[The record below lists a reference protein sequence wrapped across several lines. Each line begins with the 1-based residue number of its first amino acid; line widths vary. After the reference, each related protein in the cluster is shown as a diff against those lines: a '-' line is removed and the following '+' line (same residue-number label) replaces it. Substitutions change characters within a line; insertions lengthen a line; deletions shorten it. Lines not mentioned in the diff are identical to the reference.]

1 MIRTILS
8 NCSAPLFKIAVG
20 ATVAAVMGMAPAQAG
35 TLHNGWTYSI
45 DSFNDGTEGNIIG
58 KNSKF
63 EFYGMAYRQVGKNI
77 EFAINSNLDWDQA
90 YKYSGARN
98 GSIGYG
104 DLMINFGKNADGS
117 QASFAAGEAANKMYA
132 VHFDEDNDTR
142 IGGKKVGLGLYSG
155 VKTESLT
162 TVNAGY
168 SSVAQHKQYV
178 TAYGG
183 VDSYGDLAQ
192 STTYFGAQTAAA
204 QTHMKSGTLQQGING
219 ITTNFANTG
228 LDFGHFKATGTKTFG
243 FTLDASKMPTGK
255 FMASL
260 FAECGN
266 DGIALMGEIKD
277 LKSVP
282 TKVPEGSSGAGV
294 LAIGA
299 MVAAAAMRRKLGGGA
314 GPDSFSPDFSA

>member
-1 MIRTILS
+1 MIRTILA

-45 DSFNDGTEGNIIG
+45 DSFNDGTEGNVVG

-90 YKYSGARN
+90 YQYSGARN
-98 GSIGYG
+98 GNIGYG
-104 DLMINFGKNADGS
+104 DLMLNFGD
-117 QASFAAGEAANKMYA
+117 QTSFTAAETANKMYG
-132 VHFDEDNDTR
+132 VRFDGDNDSR
-142 IGGKKVGLGLYSG
+142 VNGQNGGLALYSN
-155 VKTESLT
+155 VKTQSLT

-168 SSVAQHKQYV
+168 SSVGQHASTIKNL
-178 TAYGG
+178 GG
-183 VDSYGDLAQ
+183 VDSYGDLAV
-192 STTYFGAQTAAA
+192 STSYFGAQTAAA
-204 QTHMKSGTLQQGING
+204 QTHIKTGTLAQNLSG
-219 ITTNFANTG
+219 ITTSFANTG

-266 DGIALMGEIKD
+266 DGIVLSGEIKD
-277 LKSVP
+277 LKSS
-282 TKVPEGSSGAGV
+282 TKVPEASSSAG
-294 LAIGA
+294 LMAIGA
-299 MVAAAAMRRKLGGGA
+299 MAAAAALRRKLGGGD
-314 GPDSFSPDFSA
+314 GPDGFSPDFSA

>member
-1 MIRTILS
+1 MIRTILA
-8 NCSAPLFKIAVG
+8 NCSAPIVKFAMV
-20 ATVAAVMGMAPAQAG
+20 ATVAAFMGAAPAQAG

-45 DSFNDGTEGNIIG
+45 DSFNDGTEGNVVG

-90 YKYSGARN
+90 YKYSGAKN

-104 DLMINFGKNADGS
+104 DMMINFGKNVDGS
-117 QASFAAGEAANKMYA
+117 QANFAAGEAASKMYA
-132 VHFDEDNDTR
+132 VHFDADNDTR
-142 IGGKKVGLGLYSG
+142 IGGKSVGLGLYSG

-168 SSVAQHKQYV
+168 ESVAQHAATIKKL
-178 TAYGG
+178 GG
-183 VDSYGDLAQ
+183 VDSYGDLAV
-192 STTYFGAQTAAA
+192 TTSYFGAQTAAA

-228 LDFGHFKATGTKTFG
+228 LDFGHFKAIGTKTFG

-282 TKVPEGSSGAGV
+282 TKVPEGSSSAGIM
-294 LAIGA
+294 AIGA
-299 MVAAAAMRRKLGGGA
+299 MVATAAMRRKLGGGA
-314 GPDSFSPDFSA
+314 GPDGFSPDFSA

>member
-1 MIRTILS
+1 MIRTIL
-8 NCSAPLFKIAVG
+8 NTCSAPLVKFVIG
-20 ATVAAVMGMAPAQAG
+20 ATVVAVMGAAPAQAG
-35 TLHNGWTYSI
+35 TLYDGWTYSI

-90 YKYSGARN
+90 YKYGSAKN

-104 DLMINFGKNADGS
+104 DLMLNFGD
-117 QASFAAGEAANKMYA
+117 QTSFTAAETAGKMYG
-132 VHFDEDNDTR
+132 VRFDQDNDSR
-142 IGGKKVGLGLYSG
+142 VNGQNGGLGLYSN

-168 SSVAQHKQYV
+168 SSVAQHKQHV
-178 TAYGG
+178 TNYGG
-183 VDSYGDLAQ
+183 VDSYGDLAV
-192 STTYFGAQTAAA
+192 TTNYFGAQSAAA
-204 QTHMKSGTLQQGING
+204 QTHIKTGTLAQNIGG

-228 LDFGHFKATGTKTFG
+228 LNFGHFKATGTKTFG

-266 DGIALMGEIKD
+266 DGIVLSGEIKD
-277 LKSVP
+277 LQSS
-282 TKVPEGSSGAGV
+282 TQVPEGSSSAG
-294 LAIGA
+294 LMAIGA
-299 MVAAAAMRRKLGGGA
+299 MAATAALRRKLGGSS
-314 GPDSFSPDFSA
+314 GPDGFAPDFSA

>member
-45 DSFNDGTEGNIIG
+45 DSFNDGTEGKTIG
-58 KNSKF
+58 QKSKF

-77 EFAINSNLDWDQA
+77 EFAFNSNLDWSQA
-90 YKYSGARN
+90 YQSSGARN
-98 GSIGYG
+98 GSIAYG
-104 DLMINFGKNADGS
+104 DLMLNFGD
-117 QASFAAGEAANKMYA
+117 QTSFTAAETANKMYG
-132 VHFDEDNDTR
+132 VRFDSNNDSR
-142 IGGKKVGLGLYSG
+142 VNGQNGGLGLYSG
-155 VKTESLT
+155 VTTESLT
-162 TVNAGY
+162 TVNSGY
-168 SSVAQHKQYV
+168 SSVGQHKQYV
-178 TAYGG
+178 TKYGG
-183 VDSYGDLAQ
+183 FDSYGDLAQ

-204 QTHMKSGTLQQGING
+204 QTHIKTGTLQQNLSG
-219 ITTNFANTG
+219 ITTSFANTG
-228 LDFGHFKATGTKTFG
+228 LDFGHFNATGTKTFG

-266 DGIALMGEIKD
+266 DGIVLSGEIKD

-294 LAIGA
+294 MAIGA
-299 MVAAAAMRRKLGGGA
+299 MVATAALRRKLGGGA
-314 GPDSFSPDFSA
+314 GPDGFSPDFSA

>member
-1 MIRTILS
+1 MIRTILA

-45 DSFNDGTEGNIIG
+45 DSFNDGTEGNVVG

-90 YKYSGARN
+90 YKYSGAKN

-104 DLMINFGKNADGS
+104 DLMLNFGD
-117 QASFAAGEAANKMYA
+117 QTSFKAGETANKMYG
-132 VHFDEDNDTR
+132 VRFDADNDSR
-142 IGGKKVGLGLYSG
+142 VNGQNGGLGLYSN

-178 TAYGG
+178 TGYGG

-204 QTHMKSGTLQQGING
+204 QTHIKTGTLQQSLSG

-228 LDFGHFKATGTKTFG
+228 LDFGHFKAIGTKTFG

-277 LKSVP
+277 LKAAP

-294 LAIGA
+294 MAIGA
-299 MVAAAAMRRKLGGGA
+299 MVATAAMRRKLGGGA
-314 GPDSFSPDFSA
+314 GPDGFSPDFSA